1 MKWGR
6 INLSRA
12 KNPKLFLGL
21 VISLATLG
29 GLLFGY
35 DTGVING
42 ALPFMS
48 AEGQLNLSAFTE
60 GLVTSS
66 LLIGAAVGAI
76 SGGKIS
82 DTIGR
87 RKSIIVLA
95 IFFLA
100 ATIGC
105 ALAPNIAT
113 IVIFR
118 FALGCAVGG
127 ASVIVPTYLAEMAP
141 AESRGRV
148 VTWNELM
155 IVSGQLLAFVI
166 NAILGNLS
174 DNEAIWR
181 YMLAIAAIPA
191 VFLLLGMLFAPESPR
206 WLLDKN
212 KNKEA
217 SNTLGKIR
225 TKQQADAELKQI
237 EAFKKE
243 EMEVQRA
250 SFKDLKIPWVRHI
263 LMIGIA
269 VAVLSQA
276 TGVNSVMYYGTEILR
291 NAGFETN
298 AALIGN
304 IANGVISVLATFL
317 GLWLLDKAGRRPMMI
332 IGLIGTTTVHFLIV
346 ILTNVFAG
354 ADFLPFIMISLM
366 VLFLAFMQGGVAPV
380 LWVTLSEIFPLRL
393 RGLTM
398 GISVFCLWM
407 TNFFIGFL
415 FPIAIAAI
423 GLSGTFL
430 VFAVIGVFSIWFMN
444 KYLPET
450 KGYTLEQIETY
461 FQDLKPSKTVKQ
473 TSDVK

>member
-1 MKWGR
+1 MSK
-6 INLSRA
+6 S

-48 AEGQLNLSAFTE
+48 AENQLNLNAVTE
-60 GLVTSS
+60 GIVTSA
-66 LLIGAAVGAI
+66 LLIGAAFGAI
-76 SGGKIS
+76 SGGRIS
-82 DTIGR
+82 DAIGR
-87 RKSIIVLA
+87 RKSIIILA
-95 IFFLA
+95 IVFLV
-100 ATIGC
+100 ATAGVS
-105 ALAPNIAT
+105 LAPNIIT
-113 IVIFR
+113 MVIFR

-155 IVSGQLLAFVI
+155 IVSGQLMAFVM
-166 NAILGNLS
+166 NAILGNIS
-174 DNEAIWR
+174 ENEAIWR
-181 YMLAIAAIPA
+181 YMLAIAGIPA
-191 VFLLLGMLFAPESPR
+191 IFLLIGMLFAPESPR

-212 KNKEA
+212 RNKEA
-217 SNTLGKIR
+217 STILEKIR
-225 TKQQADAELKQI
+225 SKQEADAEFKQI
-237 EAFKKE
+237 EQFKKE
-243 EMEVQRA
+243 EMKVQRA

-317 GLWLLDKAGRRPMMI
+317 GLWLLDKVGRRPMMI

-354 ADFLPFIMISLM
+354 ADFLPFIMIGLM
-366 VLFLAFMQGGVAPV
+366 VLFLAFMQGGIAPV

-415 FPIAIAAI
+415 FPIAISAI

-450 KGYTLEQIETY
+450 KGYTLEQIEAY
-461 FQDLKPSKTVKQ
+461 FQELKSNESVKSA
-473 TSDVK
+473 SDVK